1 MAGWPP
7 VDWAS
12 RFLDDTEAQC
22 SRECLL
28 VDLVKALR
36 IIGAMTPETRDLWT
50 QFSVTCDPLTQP
62 SRAASMVRSFLDAVI
77 SQLPSEG
84 LAEPPR
90 YHLDDDE
97 ARIRASRRAW
107 ADGVL
112 EAVLGMRQFAA
123 QSGRAAPLPSVGGT
137 DASLGTRDGT
147 DEVEGTLT
155 PVDEAVHPV
164 PEVVLEPTVPNA
176 VASDDGPTEV
186 VEEAANVVPV
196 ELVDPAQ
203 RGEVAAVERVF
214 PPGGI
219 SLKLIAKTASRRSA
233 MDGKCLAEIAEMA
246 MNDQSFSLRQLSG
259 ARKRELDVNNPPCE
273 GTLRICRQLVR
284 DNFAKLGLLS
294 GPVMRVD
301 TRVVVGRID
310 VGACPVLVGLGMTG
324 YEVLAQIVL
333 FLASGFGIPPL
344 PYRIMV
350 GEGSTGV
357 AIDLSAPAV
366 DGLSTTEVNVV
377 HCNPPV
383 HVRSPAVDSDP
394 QSVVEVASYVVGG
407 EGSTSQGSHGGEV
420 GVGMPLEPWNGPL
433 RAGDLAAFTPQ
444 GQQAIYNLQ
453 SFFGQVTSA
462 VFHVKLPDDRDLV
475 FDSAD
480 VDGSIAILVHRVA
493 LEMKQTVSM
502 FGSASHNGWHLKIK
516 DSIQAEGSTIFLMSF
531 TFLQPGAV
539 VEPYQPKKHRRRSP
553 SPGSKPSG
561 SRPVFSS
568 RALGGDRREKSKR
581 THSGSQRDVRDGGSS
596 KKRTCEGDASNNM
609 QVVVL
614 PEKAG
619 IVEAV
624 EVDMHRF
631 ENDGTHCFENEKN
644 SYGGHGVGKPL
655 CMDCISPTLAFEVEP
670 PTLQGDREM
679 RGERVKLY
687 MIYPIVKACV
697 ETDTSLALANRV
709 IGKDDMWVAVPESYI
724 GEFPQGFEVRV
735 DQPDFPLPRVGPLF
749 LPQELGQLYG
759 LWTKWITGTS
769 GSGLGH
775 FRFVLVEGI
784 LCGQGLFWK
793 VRFHHVYQGENVG
806 FVLFHSS
813 FQQWLSFEIGQEFS
827 ALFCGVVAVFG
838 GQPVVGVGTFGPSR
852 ALIRRWSKDEKS
864 GPFTL
869 LELYAGI
876 GGWSTGFGQIADAV
890 VVSVEWDR
898 SRAVAL
904 AASHNVPCLYI
915 DEVTPE
921 HVGTSFVL
929 VADVTDLSW
938 LHVTLACP
946 FRFVCWSSPCI
957 SWSLG
962 GKGLGLNCPEGLLMC
977 STIGLISFLG
987 PEAELG
993 ENVAA
998 VLKHDHWKLV
1008 QAFAVL
1014 TEAGGYQ
1021 TVVSRLSRLVPMVRD
1036 RLILFRGARGLVL
1049 PELKLVIDPSFW
1061 MLRCE
1066 DIRRFCLIEEVDR
1079 SIFADRS
1086 FLPAS
1091 LLCKAPS
1098 YLSPREVLQLRVL
1111 DARALPTL
1119 VASYRFQTS
1128 LDPRHLRLKGVFTWL
1143 LDSQDGPRFA
1153 DAFEMAWIMG
1163 FNGGLCLPSDEAT
1176 AMHCVGNSIAP
1187 AQALQVFWA
1196 VFDALGLSCSG
1207 PSFHAALGRL
1217 VLGKP
1222 PLHRFA
1228 RHVVG
1233 SLWTLSLVDCPPPCT
1248 FAGFGLF
1255 VGGKVFF
1262 LDGQLP
1268 VDQAARLQHFSAAL
1282 RLPEWWI
1289 PVRWSPILSDDFLQ
1303 LSGTLRPVQ
1312 MTFANVLLK
1321 FCPTDLVWRL
1331 VQLLDGLGVPNVL
1344 AMLNYRMPI
1353 GYCGH
1358 HLLRFE
1364 AEVPVTQDITLIIGS
1379 QQRRVD
1385 FVSGETLREAVKRA
1399 FPMGI
1404 AMHIAEAFS
1413 CATGE
1418 SVDVDCPIGTG
1429 RLFQVWL
1436 HFKQYR
1442 VEPFGFLYLD
1452 PMMSIQEVRHFLA
1465 LRFFAGRVA
1474 VFLRAMGLSVADDQ
1488 ILAWADLLGPLRAH
1502 MFPLKGGGLMTVSA
1516 AEELLQEQLVAH
1528 GAMLASA
1535 KTTATAFVETVGL
1548 AAVKKALEAKD
1559 TWVQLKHL
1567 ATQHSI
1573 VLVKFN
1579 ERAADPLQVV
1589 DPWAK
1594 YSKSRQRGPKA
1605 ADKQA
1610 EVVRLTVDYTFFH
1623 SKGLEVPP
1631 ITVDQLFQGFP
1642 GVATCSF
1649 EDGHGL
1655 VAEVLGRS
1663 LSTKAQG
1670 LLLTGNPPSDFD
1682 ITKCGN
1688 AAVVV
1693 VPVWLNQKPAAVQC
1707 VLFQTGDLQIEYHAG
1722 KAIKTSTPS
1731 GTVDCTLLFH
1741 VYRDETPV
1749 EMWDTF
1755 DGIAAFLRVLGF
1767 NSTSHLRQ
1775 VWSVS
1780 FYERSRKTTHQKG
1793 TYLHGFLK
1801 VADSKHLELLR
1812 LSGLKGFYCSSRSA
1826 DRGADMRYKV
1836 VWLEGLTHDEAYQ
1849 QLRLTTE
1856 HAGLVR
1862 AKRGFGVRVENSHYL
1877 AVRKRL
1883 LPGALDSSDSEAGGD
1898 KKFRLLGVPRST
1910 DRSALKRVLV
1920 DLGWP
1925 AKVIRAQGFQC
1936 WLVSSATGPPS
1947 RSFVLDDAQVVVT
1960 PEAVKP
1966 NPVVGGDRELVSK
1979 PFHVT
1984 GSESSR
1990 GPVLPAGAPMLQ
2002 TVIDETTQ
2010 AKFQAIEKRLESV
2023 EKENVKAQ
2031 KTVQLRLDGV
2041 EARVADIGGTLS
2053 SLTGT
2058 VEKQMMAGMEQFHKS
2073 LEGRFRE
2080 MNAQNIE
2087 AQKKAGQDRWSQ
2099 FKELQEMLAHKSPK
2113 VRAVSPV
2120 SRP

>member
-1 MAGWPP
+1 MSRWPP

-12 RFLDDTEAQC
+12 RFLDDSEAQC

-28 VDLVKALR
+28 VDFVRALR

-77 SQLPSEG
+77 AQLPSEG
-84 LAEPPR
+84 MAEPPR

-107 ADGVL
+107 ADGIL
-112 EAVLGMRQFAA
+112 EAVLGMPMSQFAA
-123 QSGRAAPLPSVGGT
+123 HGGQSAPMPSVGGLGL
-137 DASLGTRDGT
+137 SSGTREVTGETDGA
-147 DEVEGTLT
+147 LT
-155 PVDEAVHPV
+155 HTVVDEGLNPMA
-164 PEVVLEPTVPNA
+164 EAVLEPAVPPGVVSA
-176 VASDDGPTEV
+176 DGPTEV
-186 VEEAANVVPV
+186 VDPTAFPEVVSDDVPTEVVADDASVAPV
-196 ELVDPAQ
+196 ESGDVMTEVVADTASVTPVESGDQAQ
-203 RGEVAAVERVF
+203 QGEATVVERVF

-219 SLKLIAKTASRRSA
+219 SLKLIAKTASSRRP
-233 MDGKCLAEIAEMA
+233 MDGRCLVEIAEMA
-246 MNDQSFSLRQLSG
+246 LNDRSFSLRQLTG

-284 DNFAKLGLLS
+284 DTFARLDLLS
-294 GPVMRVD
+294 GPVMKVD

-324 YEVLAQIVL
+324 YEVLTQIVL
-333 FLASGFGIPPL
+333 FLATGFGIPPL

-357 AIDLSAPAV
+357 AIDLRAPAV
-366 DGLSTTEVNVV
+366 DGLSTTEVSVV

-394 QSVVEVASYVVGG
+394 RPVAGVVSSFVGG
-407 EGSTSQGSHGGEV
+407 EGSTSQGSRGEV
-420 GVGMPLEPWNGPL
+420 GVGKPSEPWNVPL
-433 RAGDLAAFTPQ
+433 SAGDLAAFTQQ

-453 SFFGQVTSA
+453 SFFGQVTMA

-480 VDGSIAILVHRVA
+480 VDGSIAVLVHRIA
-493 LEMKQTVSM
+493 LEMKQSVST
-502 FGSASHNGWHLKIK
+502 FGSPSHTGWHLQIT
-516 DSIQAEGSTIFLMSF
+516 DSIQAEGSTIFLMAF

-539 VEPYQPKKHRRRSP
+539 VEPVIPKKQRRRSP

-561 SRPVFSS
+561 SRPVFTSKT
-568 RALGGDRREKSKR
+568 LGSERKERSKR
-581 THSGSQRDVRDGGSS
+581 THSGGHRDVGSS
-596 KKRTCEGDASNNM
+596 KKRMSGSLCISQIDASFGKENVFHGHINDM
-609 QVVVL
+609 VSL
-614 PEKAG
+614 YEKLSDDETD
-619 IVEAV
+619 I
-624 EVDMHRF
+624 
-631 ENDGTHCFENEKN
+631 
-644 SYGGHGVGKPL
+644 YGSHHGVVKPL

-670 PTLQGDREM
+670 TTLQGDREL
-679 RGERVKLY
+679 RGERVKMY

-697 ETDTSLALANRV
+697 ETNTSLALANRV
-709 IGKDDMWVAVPESYI
+709 IGKDDIWVAVPESYI

-735 DQPDFPLPRVGPLF
+735 DMPDFPFPRVGPLY
-749 LPQELGQLYG
+749 LPQELGQFHG

-784 LCGQGLFWK
+784 MCGQGLLWK

-813 FQQWLSFEIGQEFS
+813 FQQWISFEIGQEFS

-838 GQPVVGVGTFGPSR
+838 GQPVVAVGTFGPSR
-852 ALIRRWSKDEKS
+852 ALVRRWTRDESS

-876 GGWSTGFGQIADAV
+876 GGWSTGFWQIADAV

-898 SRAVAL
+898 SKAVAL
-904 AASHNVPCLYI
+904 AASHKVPCLDV

-929 VADVTDLSW
+929 VADVMDLSW

-998 VLKHDHWKLV
+998 VLSHDHWKLV

-1021 TVVSRLSRLVPMVRD
+1021 TVISRLSRLVPMIRD
-1036 RLILFRGARGLVL
+1036 RLILFRGMRGLVL
-1049 PELKLVIDPSFW
+1049 PELKLVVDPSFW
-1061 MLRCE
+1061 MLMVE
-1066 DIRRFCLIEEVDR
+1066 DIRRYCLIEEVDR
-1079 SIFADRS
+1079 SIFADRA

-1091 LLCKAPS
+1091 LLSKAPT
-1098 YLSPREVLQLRVL
+1098 YLSPKEILQLRVI
-1111 DARALPTL
+1111 DARALPTV

-1143 LDSQDGPRFA
+1143 LDSQEGPRFA

-1187 AQALQVFWA
+1187 AQALQAFWA
-1196 VFDALGLSCSG
+1196 VFDAIGLTCSG
-1207 PSFHAALGRL
+1207 PDFHAALGRL

-1222 PLHRFA
+1222 PLHRFS

-1233 SLWTLSLVDCPPPCT
+1233 SLWTLSLVASPPPCT
-1248 FAGFGLF
+1248 FAGFGLC

-1268 VDQAARLQHFSAAL
+1268 VDQADRLQHFSAAL
-1282 RLPEWWI
+1282 RLPEWWV
-1289 PVRWSPILSDDFLQ
+1289 PVRWSPILTEDFLQ
-1303 LSGTLRPVQ
+1303 LSGTLRPIQ
-1312 MTFANVLLK
+1312 MTFANVMLK
-1321 FCPTDLVWRL
+1321 FCPTELVWHL
-1331 VQLLDGLGVPNVL
+1331 VQLLGGLGVPNVL

-1358 HLLRFE
+1358 HLLRFK
-1364 AEVPVTQDITLIIGS
+1364 AEVPVSQDLTLVIGS

-1385 FVSGETLREAVKRA
+1385 FVRCETLREAVKRA
-1399 FPMGI
+1399 FPIGI
-1404 AMHIAEAFS
+1404 ATHIAEAF
-1413 CATGE
+1413 CCETGE

-1452 PMMSIQEVRHFLA
+1452 PMMTVREVRQFLA
-1465 LRFFAGRVA
+1465 TRFFAGRVE
-1474 VFLRAMGLSVADDQ
+1474 VFLRAMGLGVADDQ

-1528 GAMLASA
+1528 GAILASA
-1535 KTTATAFVETVGL
+1535 KTTATTFVETVGL

-1559 TWVQLKHL
+1559 VWVQLKHL

-1579 ERAADPLQVV
+1579 ERASDPLQVV

-1623 SKGLEVPP
+1623 SKGLRKSLPLLLISFFKVSQVLPLVPLT
-1631 ITVDQLFQGFP
+1631 TVTVLLRKCWDAVCQRKLRGFCLLEIRLQISILRSV
-1642 GVATCSF
+1642 GM
-1649 EDGHGL
+1649 L
-1655 VAEVLGRS
+1655 LLLLS
-1663 LSTKAQG
+1663 LSG
-1670 LLLTGNPPSDFD
+1670 
-1682 ITKCGN
+1682 
-1688 AAVVV
+1688 
-1693 VPVWLNQKPAAVQC
+1693 
-1707 VLFQTGDLQIEYHAG
+1707 
-1722 KAIKTSTPS
+1722 
-1731 GTVDCTLLFH
+1731 
-1741 VYRDETPV
+1741 
-1749 EMWDTF
+1749 
-1755 DGIAAFLRVLGF
+1755 
-1767 NSTSHLRQ
+1767 
-1775 VWSVS
+1775 
-1780 FYERSRKTTHQKG
+1780 
-1793 TYLHGFLK
+1793 
-1801 VADSKHLELLR
+1801 
-1812 LSGLKGFYCSSRSA
+1812 
-1826 DRGADMRYKV
+1826 
-1836 VWLEGLTHDEAYQ
+1836 
-1849 QLRLTTE
+1849 
-1856 HAGLVR
+1856 
-1862 AKRGFGVRVENSHYL
+1862 
-1877 AVRKRL
+1877 
-1883 LPGALDSSDSEAGGD
+1883 
-1898 KKFRLLGVPRST
+1898 
-1910 DRSALKRVLV
+1910 
-1920 DLGWP
+1920 
-1925 AKVIRAQGFQC
+1925 
-1936 WLVSSATGPPS
+1936 
-1947 RSFVLDDAQVVVT
+1947 
-1960 PEAVKP
+1960 
-1966 NPVVGGDRELVSK
+1966 
-1979 PFHVT
+1979 
-1984 GSESSR
+1984 
-1990 GPVLPAGAPMLQ
+1990 
-2002 TVIDETTQ
+2002 
-2010 AKFQAIEKRLESV
+2010 
-2023 EKENVKAQ
+2023 
-2031 KTVQLRLDGV
+2031 
-2041 EARVADIGGTLS
+2041 
-2053 SLTGT
+2053 
-2058 VEKQMMAGMEQFHKS
+2058 
-2073 LEGRFRE
+2073 
-2080 MNAQNIE
+2080 
-2087 AQKKAGQDRWSQ
+2087 
-2099 FKELQEMLAHKSPK
+2099 
-2113 VRAVSPV
+2113 
-2120 SRP
+2120 